1 MMCIRK
7 APKNLEKS
15 EGTPELSDKSNY
27 TCNDYRL
34 EMILL
39 SLKRRLSSED
49 LSDAEKLAI
58 RNEIRRIEAQ
68 MGMA

>member
-1 MMCIRK
+1 MCIRK
-7 APKNLEKS
+7 VPENLEKS
-15 EGTPELSDKSNY
+15 EGAPEMSDQPNY

-39 SLKRRLSSED
+39 SLKRRLSSEN
-49 LSDAEKLAI
+49 LSDAEKLSI
-58 RNEIRRIEAQ
+58 LDEIRRIETQ